1 MHVSSEIVLTASSTF
16 LTMLQDILKII
27 DEYCANNDIFY
38 DETLSAGTQLIA
50 DLGLTSVDFVS
61 IFQKCQALG
70 NERLSFIELVMPI
83 EGQYVSDLKIG
94 ELSDYIIE
102 QSALRPPANEQRASV
117 DNGYSEQ
124 TVNDSKYR
132 RSLFEIKQFDEFKS
146 LIQKPTFSDQGPV
159 ATDYQLVFI
168 LSSPR
173 SGSTL
178 LQRMLDQHPDIESPE
193 ELHLLHYDTYA
204 QRHAALSQAETR
216 HLLGGTARLR
226 ARINGISMDDSNRLE
241 LKFIGAEEP
250 ALNFFTEINKNF
262 SKQYLVDK
270 TPSYAYSRE
279 TLERISTQF
288 PLARFIYLTRHPS
301 AVIKSLIDSQLQE
314 IIPFARRYSGDT
326 STIPEMIWALCHE
339 NIQSILPGINL
350 NRLHYVSYEELVM
363 NPEQAMTSIL
373 NFLHLPFYPDCANP
387 YIEGQKQQIE
397 TNEYAGDLKF
407 FLENRIVNDRAEIW
421 KAFPALHSLS
431 NVSQGLMSGI
441 PGYEG

>member
-1 MHVSSEIVLTASSTF
+1 
-16 LTMLQDILKII
+16 MLQDIIKII
-27 DEYCANNDIFY
+27 DEYCENNDIFY
-38 DETLSAGTQLIA
+38 DEALSAGTQLIA

-83 EGQYVSDLKIG
+83 EGQYVTDLKIG

-102 QSALRPPANEQRASV
+102 QSALRATANEQRASA
-117 DNGYSEQ
+117 DNGYPEQ
-124 TVNDSKYR
+124 TANASRYR
-132 RSLFEIKQFDEFKS
+132 RSLFEMKQFDEFKL
-146 LIQKPTFSDQGPV
+146 LIQKPTFSDPGPV
-159 ATDYQLVFI
+159 ATDYQVVFI

-204 QRHAALSQAETR
+204 KRYAALSQAETR
-216 HLLGGTARLR
+216 HLLGGTVRLR
-226 ARINGISMDDSNRLE
+226 ARINGISVDDSNRLE
-241 LKFIGAEEP
+241 LKYIETEVP
-250 ALNFFTEINKNF
+250 ILNFFTEINKSF

-279 TLERISTQF
+279 TLERISRQF
-288 PLARFIYLTRHPS
+288 PRARFIYLTRHPS

-314 IIPFARRYSGDT
+314 IIPFARRYLGDT
-326 STIPEMIWALCHE
+326 STIPEMIWALCNE
-339 NIQSILPGINL
+339 NIQYILPSIDN
-350 NRLHYVSYEELVM
+350 NRLYYVNYEELVM

-373 NFLHLPFYPDCANP
+373 DFLQLPFCPKCANP
-387 YIEGQKQQIE
+387 YAEGEKQQIE

-431 NVSQGLMSGI
+431 EVSQGLMRNI